1 MLTINMGVPIKAA
14 PTLEVVHMATS
25 VLSFSVRIARH
36 GAELQ
41 EASAVRA
48 AAYGHH
54 LPSMA
59 PALAQ
64 ALAVPD
70 AVDIGPGTVV
80 LVCRDKCSAAVVGTA
95 RIQRNHPQ
103 PLQIERSVALPSALA
118 DQPRAEITRLAILA
132 GADAQ
137 VRPMLIKACYLYAV
151 AAQIRWLVIGAR
163 SPALIRVYQRLGF
176 DDLLGAGQ
184 QVPLAHA
191 GGLPHSVLAF
201 DVVAAERTWHAA
213 QHGLYGFMVETWH
226 PDLQL
231 LAEPT
236 AAPVPRP
243 ARPGTRPRLLS
254 GFHERMPSRRPSA
267 QPPSLP
273 AQQPALARPAGALA
287 QPA

>member
-1 MLTINMGVPIKAA
+1 
-14 PTLEVVHMATS
+14 MATS
-25 VLSFSVRIARH
+25 MLSFSVRIARH

-54 LPSMA
+54 LPGMA
-59 PALAQ
+59 PALA
-64 ALAVPD
+64 APD

-80 LVCRDKCSAAVVGTA
+80 LVCRDKCSGAVVGTA

-103 PLQIERSVALPSALA
+103 PLQIERSVALPAALA

-176 DDLLGAGQ
+176 DDLLGAGR

-191 GGLPHSVLAF
+191 GGLAHSVLAF
-201 DVVAAERTWHAA
+201 DVVSAERTWHAA

-236 AAPVPRP
+236 SEPVSRS
-243 ARPGTRPRLLS
+243 ARSSTRPRLLS
-254 GFHERMPSRRPSA
+254 VFHARRPSA
-267 QPPSLP
+267 QRPSLP
-273 AQQPALARPAGALA
+273 ARQPALARPASALA

>member
-1 MLTINMGVPIKAA
+1 
-14 PTLEVVHMATS
+14 MATS
-25 VLSFSVRIARH
+25 MLSFSVRIARH

-54 LPSMA
+54 LPGMA
-59 PALAQ
+59 PTMAQ

-70 AVDIGPGTVV
+70 AVDRLPGTVV
-80 LVCRDKCSAAVVGTA
+80 LVCRDKRSGQVVGTA

-103 PLQIERSVALPSALA
+103 PLQIERSVALPPSLA
-118 DQPRAEITRLAILA
+118 GQPLAEITRLAILA

-137 VRPMLIKACYLYAV
+137 VRPMLVKASYLYAV
-151 AAQIRWLVIGAR
+151 ASQIRWLVIGAR

-176 DDLLGAGQ
+176 ADLLGAGQ

-201 DVVAAERTWHAA
+201 DVVGAERTWHAA

-231 LAEPT
+231 LAEPEPQ
-236 AAPVPRP
+236 AAPAALPAGP
-243 ARPGTRPRLLS
+243 ARRPWSWAGMAAR
-254 GFHERMPSRRPSA
+254 SA
-267 QPPSLP
+267 R
-273 AQQPALARPAGALA
+273 QPAPMPTALAGKSRSAAALA
-287 QPA
+287 QTG